1 MSIREGITEILRQP
15 IKIDINIK
23 GFRPEL
29 KRDCKQADQ
38 IITLIKAELEKI
50 ENPYSEDVFP
60 TTTEQ
65 AGEYMRERL
74 GDEVT
79 TALSGAICRLGYSN
93 AIRNVLKLLEEK

>member
-38 IITLIKAELEKI
+38 IITLIKANYHRALREYIGKYLI
-50 ENPYSEDVFP
+50 E
-60 TTTEQ
+60 
-65 AGEYMRERL
+65 
-74 GDEVT
+74 
-79 TALSGAICRLGYSN
+79 
-93 AIRNVLKLLEEK
+93 LLEEKRLAVVSGGGSYFVCPRCRYSANRNYGGYKWLIP